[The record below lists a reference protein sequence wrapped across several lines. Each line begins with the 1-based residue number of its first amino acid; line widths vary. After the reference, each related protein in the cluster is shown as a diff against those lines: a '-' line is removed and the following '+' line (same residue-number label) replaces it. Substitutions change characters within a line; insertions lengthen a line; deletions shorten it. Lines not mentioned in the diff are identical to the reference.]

1 MKIHPLALKVV
12 LIGAVSGVLMIGVAF
27 INELVN
33 EREGR
38 FREAAEEIGSSWGY
52 PQTVAGPYV
61 RLPLRPTVTK
71 DGITEQKTVV
81 VLPESL
87 RCAVSS
93 STQERH
99 RGIYSVQLYSA
110 SFKTEGSF
118 VMPNLSAMGI
128 DTSMVLWDQASVE
141 FSLSDTRGISTP
153 LTIDWNGTAIELH
166 PSSAS
171 AITTD
176 DESRIGTTR
185 EQQVIAAR
193 VSIDRTQQPGT
204 ALSTYAIQFGL
215 RGSESLHCVPLG
227 KTTSFTATSDWPHPS
242 FIGSILPVRHQTSD
256 QGHRAEWTSGH
267 FARSYPQAF
276 LIGDVSRARITSS
289 AFGVSYVEPANLY
302 QQLQRAVKYVVLV
315 VLLTFALFFTL
326 EVISKRRIH
335 AMQYLFVGSA
345 LLVFYLLL
353 TAISEALRFDLAY
366 LAAAFSVTVLVTIYM
381 RSVTKSLRYA
391 GIVGGL
397 LSILYAFIY
406 VLLQAETYSLL
417 IGSVGMF
424 VAISTLMYTTRNID
438 WYSYGD
444 HTA

>member
-1 MKIHPLALKVV
+1 MKIHPLAMKVV

-38 FREAAEEIGSSWGY
+38 FREAAEEIGSSWGH
-52 PQTVAGPYV
+52 PQTIAGPYV

-71 DGITEQKTVV
+71 DGVTEQKTVV

-87 RCAVSS
+87 RCAVNS

-110 SFKTEGSF
+110 SFTADGSF
-118 VMPNLSAMGI
+118 IMPNLTAMGI
-128 DTSMVLWDQASVE
+128 DTSTVLWGQATVE
-141 FSLSDTRGISTP
+141 FSLSDTRGIPTP
-153 LTIDWNGTAIELH
+153 LTIDWNGIAIELH
-166 PSSAS
+166 PSSAL
-171 AITTD
+171 AITS
-176 DESRIGTTR
+176 DEQNRVDARSG
-185 EQQVIAAR
+185 QHVIAAR
-193 VSIDRTQQPGT
+193 IAIDRTHPSGT
-204 ALSTYAIQFGL
+204 SLSTYAIRFGL
-215 RGSESLHCVPLG
+215 RGSESLSCVPLG
-227 KTTSFTATSDWPHPS
+227 KTTSFVATSDWPHPS
-242 FIGSILPVRHQTSD
+242 FNGSILPARHETTN

-276 LIGDVSRARITSS
+276 IAEEVSSTRILSS

-345 LLVFYLLL
+345 LLVFYLML
-353 TAISEALRFDLAY
+353 TAISEVLRFDLAY
-366 LAAAFSVTVLVTIYM
+366 SIAAFAVTALVTVYM
-381 RSVTKSLRYA
+381 RSVTKTLRYA

-397 LSILYAFIY
+397 LAALYVFIY
-406 VLLQAETYSLL
+406 VMLQAETYSLL
-417 IGSVGMF
+417 IGSLGMF
-424 VAISTLMYTTRNID
+424 VAIATLMFTTRNID